1 MEEDVASYRGRSRRG
16 RAENGRR
23 CVEKRTSPTCVS
35 QALPGLGIP
44 GHPVKNTDSD
54 PGDLGGA

>member
-1 MEEDVASYRGRSRRG
+1 MEDDVASYGGRSRRG

-23 CVEKRTSPTCVS
+23 CLEKRPSPTCVS
-35 QALPGLGIP
+35 QTPPGLGIP
-44 GHPVKNTDSD
+44 GHPVKNTASD